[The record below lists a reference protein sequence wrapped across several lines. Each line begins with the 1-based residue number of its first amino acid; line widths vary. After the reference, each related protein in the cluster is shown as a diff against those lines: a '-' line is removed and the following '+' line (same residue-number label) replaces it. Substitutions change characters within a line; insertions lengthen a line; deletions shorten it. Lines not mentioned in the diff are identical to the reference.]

1 LYLWFFINKSNKKL
15 ERRISLIYWKKNII
29 SFFKYVITF
38 LYLIIFTWICHIE
51 MNIQINFVF
60 YINFCIINSIMW
72 KGGLQPISNN
82 QTIYIHKY
90 HILFY
95 FFNYMCQK
103 NIIWK
108 LLCENFPILLLFRF
122 IISTYLNHLKHNLNF
137 RFALN
142 FGI

>member
-1 LYLWFFINKSNKKL
+1 ML
-15 ERRISLIYWKKNII
+15 
-29 SFFKYVITF
+29 
-38 LYLIIFTWICHIE
+38 
-51 MNIQINFVF
+51 
-60 YINFCIINSIMW
+60 
-72 KGGLQPISNN
+72 KGGLQPISNH
-82 QTIYIHKY
+82 QTTYIHKY
-90 HILFY
+90 QILLI

-103 NIIWK
+103 NIVWK